1 MALRSGCP
9 VIGAFLVR
17 QGLGRHRLVFSEEI
31 PIRRTGNLRQD
42 IADNTQRFQPAD
54 RVLRAGVSRP
64 LVLAASAVEE
74 AVGQPGV

>member
-42 IADNTQRFQPAD
+42 IADNTRCFNELIESY
-54 RVLRAGVSRP
+54 VRAYPDHWFWLHRRWKKR
-64 LVLAASAVEE
+64 
-74 AVGQPGV
+74 